1 MIENGG
7 SSNPPNPF
15 NGFGD
20 KLKPDPVK
28 GRAFLHSFIHL
39 AVKEKRQSER
49 DEAYLS
55 QAVDIYDLE
64 RRMHE
69 IDNRA
74 TTLATGL
81 QFGLVLR

>member
-1 MIENGG
+1 MSKFIELIKALLPEVE
-7 SSNPPNPF
+7 S
-15 NGFGD
+15 
-20 KLKPDPVK
+20 
-28 GRAFLHSFIHL
+28 
-39 AVKEKRQSER
+39 QSER

-74 TTLATGL
+74 NTLATGL